1 MGEDTGLRLLEEVK
15 DVKAVKL
22 VVDNY
27 ERRDFNIE
35 A

>member
-1 MGEDTGLRLLEEVK
+1 MGDDTGLRLLEEVK
-15 DVKAVKL
+15 NVKAVEL